1 MFWIGPFADCT
12 IQGFLLYR
20 DHGERRLNDRSNSDM
35 SRVEAGLPTWLHFP
49 NSTAMAASSAAFML
63 LWISRPAWH
72 TADEND
78 PGAENVPGLVDRWL
92 TGQQVLSWLTR
103 WEAMR
108 CLKDQVQSAPGVKG
122 MAVCGESESCQC
134 VLRVV

>member
-1 MFWIGPFADCT
+1 MAKLGWAYGNAHVYRHVYTHAYAD
-12 IQGFLLYR
+12 
-20 DHGERRLNDRSNSDM
+20 
-35 SRVEAGLPTWLHFP
+35 
-49 NSTAMAASSAAFML
+49 STFTLSVTPSASSAAFML